1 MFDSVSKK
9 LKKNSGTFSNYGNAE
24 QDDEDA
30 AEPVEHFCHFL
41 SFAHPFCDQ
50 AQDGGAGESDNQV
63 DHRSN
68 CGLACFKCKALF
80 LTSQT
85 IGVPFFLT
93 KTPTT

>member
-1 MFDSVSKK
+1 MFESVSKK
-9 LKKNSGTFSNYGNAE
+9 KILNKKKKNSGTFSNYGNAE
-24 QDDEDA
+24 EDDEQA

-63 DHRSN
+63 DHGGN

-80 LTSQT
+80 SHPRQLVFS
-85 IGVPFFLT
+85 FFD
-93 KTPTT
+93 